1 MKKIIYAD
9 LRKKM
14 IIFTLTVSLAPLIL
28 LGAAIYYQFA
38 KVAEVR
44 IKDQIT
50 HLARSQ
56 SQAVDVFLRER
67 TTILSMLVDS
77 HSFEELK
84 EQNNLSRLFKELNR
98 RSDNLGLVDMG
109 VIDSKGQ
116 HLAYSGPFNL
126 KGLNYFQQ
134 PWFDETMSRGQYISD
149 VYMGFRQ
156 MPHFII
162 AVRGHDPDQSWI
174 LRATIDSA
182 VFNQLVRTV
191 QSGSSGDAYIVNK
204 EGIYQTQPRF
214 SGEILGKSG
223 LDTRHFGS
231 GTSVIE
237 KKNGTGQ
244 TQYYA
249 GAWLKNNDWLLVIRQ
264 DTPYEM
270 GGLVQTRN
278 MEVVI
283 ITLGCVAIIVATLL
297 ISHMA
302 VKHLEVADHEMNQLN
317 AQLIQSDKLAA
328 LGKMATGIAHEINNP
343 LAVIGEKA
351 GWMKDLLDEEEF
363 QKSEHLKEYA
373 AAVAKIEEHV
383 DRARKIT
390 HNMLGFARRMEPHL
404 DDVDVNHVLDQT
416 IELLANHAR
425 INNIRIEKQYG
436 PDLPVIASDQSQ
448 LQQVFMNLIN
458 NAIDAIGQDGLIK
471 VESLAENPNLL
482 IRISD
487 NGPGIGKDQLRRIFD
502 PFFTTKAA
510 GKGTGLGLSIS
521 YSIIERMGG
530 TIIVDSEP
538 GIGATFT
545 IRLPIVV
552 PDKK

>member
-1 MKKIIYAD
+1 
-9 LRKKM
+9 
-14 IIFTLTVSLAPLIL
+14 
-28 LGAAIYYQFA
+28 
-38 KVAEVR
+38 
-44 IKDQIT
+44 
-50 HLARSQ
+50 
-56 SQAVDVFLRER
+56 
-67 TTILSMLVDS
+67 
-77 HSFEELK
+77 
-84 EQNNLSRLFKELNR
+84 
-98 RSDNLGLVDMG
+98 
-109 VIDSKGQ
+109 
-116 HLAYSGPFNL
+116 
-126 KGLNYFQQ
+126 
-134 PWFDETMSRGQYISD
+134 
-149 VYMGFRQ
+149 
-156 MPHFII
+156 
-162 AVRGHDPDQSWI
+162 
-174 LRATIDSA
+174 
-182 VFNQLVRTV
+182 
-191 QSGSSGDAYIVNK
+191 
-204 EGIYQTQPRF
+204 
-214 SGEILGKSG
+214 
-223 LDTRHFGS
+223 
-231 GTSVIE
+231 VIE
-237 KKNGTGQ
+237 KKNEAGK

-249 GAWLKNNDWLLVIRQ
+249 GAWLKNGDWLLVIRQ

-278 MEVVI
+278 MEIVI
-283 ITLGCVAIIVATLL
+283 ITLGCVAIIVVTFLV
-297 ISHMA
+297 SHMA
-302 VKHLEVADHEMNQLN
+302 VKHLEAADHEMNQLN

-363 QKSEHLKEYA
+363 QKSVNLKEYA

-404 DDVDVNHVLDQT
+404 DDVDVNHVLEQT

-530 TIIVDSEP
+530 TILVDSEP
-538 GIGATFT
+538 GQGATFT